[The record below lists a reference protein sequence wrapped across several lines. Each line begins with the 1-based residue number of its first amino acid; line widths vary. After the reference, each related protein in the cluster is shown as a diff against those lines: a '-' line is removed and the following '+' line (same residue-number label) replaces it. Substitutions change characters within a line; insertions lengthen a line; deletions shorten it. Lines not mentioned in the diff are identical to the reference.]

1 MPRRR
6 NRLFTVFAVVIVI
19 LLYRVLQNSWDAQ
32 PLRPA
37 VVGRPQPPSPPSV
50 PDTVVAAPAKG
61 QFPLKDA
68 GESKPKTAHVAQ
80 EADDEDSVGAE
91 KLVQQNKNEN
101 AEKGAGKKGPS
112 SKGEAAQLKRPS
124 RGNMPQVDS
133 DSALTSGAKPVQ
145 EHDERGHLQRPLSH
159 GTDDQTTTTTTTTA
173 TTATATSS
181 RFAKPTRVH
190 WTKPKEHF
198 PLPKESI
205 ITLPTGTA
213 KKIPRIQH
221 VFSPEAE
228 GPKKKRLQRQAKVR
242 EEIQRSWA
250 GYRKYAW
257 MHDELLPVSNQSSD
271 PFCGWSATLVDSL
284 DTLWIAGLK
293 DEFDEAAKAAKNID
307 FTYTDQVRIP
317 VFETTIRYLGGLIA
331 AYDVSGGASGGYSF
345 LLDKAVELAEVLMG
359 IFDTPNRMPLLYYN
373 WRPEHTSQ
381 PRRATG
387 AGMAEL
393 ATLSMEFTRLAQLT
407 AQHKYYDAIDRI
419 TNGLIEFQ
427 KRGTT
432 IPGLFPENLDIS
444 GCNRTATDRRNA
456 LSKAAK
462 AQVDSEVALKA
473 PRGYGEDGVDREST
487 GTGDRT
493 KLDDRLERRAL
504 PSLQQ
509 DIDAALSVDK
519 APTANSAKS
528 QPKSQVPLG
537 ADGSKS
543 EWDCVPQGFVPGDY
557 SYESYHMGGG
567 QDSAYE
573 YFGKEYLLLGG
584 KEPKYHKLYED
595 AIEGINKYL
604 LFRPM
609 TQGDWDIIFPAR
621 IKMMPDGASPM
632 VEYEATHLTC
642 FIGGMYALGGKLF
655 GREKDVEYAKK
666 LTDGCVW
673 AYQST
678 ATGIMPEHG
687 RVVPCPTME
696 KCSFN
701 ETLWR
706 QALDPIY
713 RIRDKGVR
721 EWEKKALEREP
732 QDKQKQELELERQIA
747 QKEKEARIEGLETL
761 GEDDGDGGFQR
772 ETSNSDSPPTSASK
786 QSNRLERR
794 AAISV
799 EPENVALISSDG
811 TSSQTTTGKETS
823 PNDDKPSKKA
833 KSDELGDSDIK
844 QEPFTHPSV
853 KIPTLKDEY
862 HSRPD
867 VPTIPKNY
875 PGRSGWPP
883 KPLTHEEFVQEKIQ
897 DGIPPGYSS
906 VSSSKYIL
914 RPEAVESVWYMYR
927 ITGDSS
933 WMEKGWAM
941 FEATM
946 KATRAPQ
953 ANSAIDNVLRID
965 HSLLNEMESFWL
977 AETLKYYYLLF
988 SGPDVISLDEW
999 VLNTEAHP
1007 FKL

>member
-6 NRLFTVFAVVIVI
+6 YRLFTVFSVVIVI
-19 LLYRVLQNSWDAQ
+19 LLYRVLQNSWDPQ

-37 VVGRPQPPSPPSV
+37 VVGRPQPPPPPSV
-50 PDTVVAAPAKG
+50 PDAVVAAHVKA
-61 QFPLKDA
+61 QFPLKDT
-68 GESKPKTAHVAQ
+68 GESKPETGHVAQ
-80 EADDEDSVGAE
+80 EAADEDSIGAE
-91 KLVQQNKNEN
+91 KLAEKNKNEN
-101 AEKGAGKKGPS
+101 AEKGAGTKGPS
-112 SKGEAAQLKRPS
+112 SKAEDAQLKRPS
-124 RGNMPQVDS
+124 SNNMPQVDS
-133 DSALTSGAKPVQ
+133 DSTLEPGTKPVQ
-145 EHDERGHLQRPLSH
+145 EHDEHGHLQRPLGH
-159 GTDDQTTTTTTTTA
+159 GTDDQTTTATTT
-173 TTATATSS
+173 SNQ
-181 RFAKPTRVH
+181 FAKPTKVH

-242 EEIQRSWA
+242 EQIQRSWA

-257 MHDELLPVSNQSSD
+257 MHDELLPVSNRSRD

-307 FTYTDQVRIP
+307 FTYTNKDRIP

-373 WRPEHTSQ
+373 WRPEYTSQ
-381 PRRATG
+381 PRRATS

-419 TNGLIEFQ
+419 TNGLIELQ

-444 GCNRTATDRRNA
+444 GCNRTATNRRDA
-456 LSKAAK
+456 MSEAAK
-462 AQVDSEVALKA
+462 AQVDSEVVLK
-473 PRGYGEDGVDREST
+473 PPQGFSEDGADKEST
-487 GTGDRT
+487 GTSDRT

-504 PSLQQ
+504 SSLQQ
-509 DIDAALSVDK
+509 DVDAALSADK
-519 APTANSAKS
+519 APTANNANNAKP

-543 EWDCVPQGFVPGDY
+543 EWDCVPQGFVPGG
-557 SYESYHMGGG
+557 SIYESYHMGGS

-584 KEPKYHKLYED
+584 KEPKYQKLYED
-595 AIEGINKYL
+595 TIESINKYL

-609 TQGDWDIIFPAR
+609 VQGDWDVIFPAR
-621 IKMMPDGASPM
+621 IRMMSNGASPR
-632 VEYEATHLTC
+632 VEYEVTHLTC

-687 RVVPCPTME
+687 QVVPCPNME

-701 ETLWR
+701 ETLWW

-713 RIRDKGVR
+713 RIRDQGVS
-721 EWEKKALEREP
+721 EWEKNALERE
-732 QDKQKQELELERQIA
+732 QLEKQKQELEQQIA
-747 QKEKEARIEGLETL
+747 QMDTEARIEGLEAL
-761 GEDDGDGGFQR
+761 GEDDGDYGFQR
-772 ETSNSDSPPTSASK
+772 ETSTSDSTSTSVSSK
-786 QSNRLERR
+786 SSLLERR

-811 TSSQTTTGKETS
+811 TSSQTTTGKEPS
-823 PNDDKPSKKA
+823 PNDEQTSRKA
-833 KSDELGDSDIK
+833 KSDELDDSDNK
-844 QEPFTHPSV
+844 QKPSTHPST
-853 KIPTLKDEY
+853 KIPTLKNEY
-862 HSRPD
+862 HSRPE
-867 VPTIPKNY
+867 VHIPQNY

-883 KPLTHEEFVQEKIQ
+883 KPLTHEEFVREKIQ
-897 DGIPPGYSS
+897 EGIPPGYSS
-906 VSSSKYIL
+906 VASSKYIL
-914 RPEAVESVWYMYR
+914 RPEAIESVWYMYR

-953 ANSAIDNVLRID
+953 ANSAIDNVLLVNPA
-965 HSLLNEMESFWL
+965 LLNEMESFWL